1 MQRAET
7 MLEVR
12 GLRLEAKKQKRLLY
26 TTSSLKR
33 GLGRALLQPNAER
46 APSELCYRSGFTLLE
61 ILIAI
66 AILALVVSS
75 LYGAYS
81 GTMETTEMVES
92 ARDVDQAGRLALMQM
107 VDDFSSLYYRKAEGE
122 NEDSPFRFQ
131 GGVDGESEGGTV
143 VEFASAA
150 HLGFDGS
157 FPNLRINKV
166 SYVLEKQADSKRY
179 YRLVRME
186 LPFVDL
192 SGEREETSVE
202 LADTVESLTVTY
214 LNEDGETLSQW
225 DSKAQETEGF
235 LPRLV
240 RIRLQLAGEKSR
252 VFTATVALPVWE
264 EEEGEGQ

>member
-1 MQRAET
+1 MTINNSRCRVGTAHRLGPDSLCSRRYALSRLCWRA
-7 MLEVR
+7 
-12 GLRLEAKKQKRLLY
+12 
-26 TTSSLKR
+26 
-33 GLGRALLQPNAER
+33 
-46 APSELCYRSGFTLLE
+46 GFTLLE

-81 GTMETTEMVES
+81 GTLATTEMVAS
-92 ARDVDQAGRLALMQM
+92 ARDVDQAARLALMQM

-122 NEDSPFRFQ
+122 NENSPFRFQ
-131 GGVDGESEGGTV
+131 GGMDGESERGTV
-143 VEFASAA
+143 VEFASTA

-157 FPNLRINKV
+157 FPNLRINRV
-166 SYVLEKQADSKRY
+166 SYVLEKQADNQRY

-192 SGEREETSVE
+192 SGEREETAVE
-202 LADTVESLTVTY
+202 LADTVESLTLTY

-225 DSKAQETEGF
+225 DSKAEETEGL

-240 RIRLQLAGEKSR
+240 HIRLQLAGEKSR
-252 VFTATVALPVWE
+252 VFATTVAIQAQE
-264 EEEGEGQ
+264 TAGSRQ

>member
-1 MQRAET
+1 MPGDMEDMIPKNQRSKNFLTQSFDSLCA
-7 MLEVR
+7 
-12 GLRLEAKKQKRLLY
+12 LRSALSRLC
-26 TTSSLKR
+26 S
-33 GLGRALLQPNAER
+33 
-46 APSELCYRSGFTLLE
+46 RSGFTLLE

-81 GTMETTEMVES
+81 GTIETTEMVES
-92 ARDVDQAGRLALMQM
+92 ARDIDQAGRLALMQM

-131 GGVDGESEGGTV
+131 GGMDGETEGDTV
-143 VEFASAA
+143 VEFASTA

-157 FPNLRINKV
+157 FPNLRINRV
-166 SYVLEKQADSKRY
+166 SYVLEKQVESERY

-186 LPFVDL
+186 LPFADL
-192 SGEREETSVE
+192 SGERKETAVE
-202 LADTVESLTVTY
+202 LADTVESLTVAY
-214 LNEDGETLSQW
+214 VNKDGETLSQW
-225 DSKAQETEGF
+225 DSKAQDTEGI

-252 VFTATVALPVWE
+252 VFTATVALPVSE

>member
-1 MQRAET
+1 MFCDMSNSSQEIKHCSTQSCDSLCALRSALSQLRWRA
-7 MLEVR
+7 
-12 GLRLEAKKQKRLLY
+12 
-26 TTSSLKR
+26 
-33 GLGRALLQPNAER
+33 
-46 APSELCYRSGFTLLE
+46 GFTLLE

-92 ARDVDQAGRLALMQM
+92 ARDVDQAARLALMQM
-107 VDDFSSLYYRKAEGE
+107 VDDFSSLYYQKAEGE

-131 GGVDGESEGGTV
+131 SGMDAEGEGGTV
-143 VEFASAA
+143 VEFASTA

-157 FPNLRINKV
+157 FPNLRINRV
-166 SYVLEKQADSKRY
+166 SYVLEKQADNQRY

-186 LPFVDL
+186 LPFIDL
-192 SGEREETSVE
+192 SGEREETAVE
-202 LADTVESLTVTY
+202 LADTVESLTITY

-225 DSKAQETEGF
+225 DSKAEETAGI

-240 RIRLQLAGEKSR
+240 HIRLQLGGEKSR
-252 VFTATVALPVWE
+252 VFVTTVAIQVR
-264 EEEGEGQ
+264 EEGGGRK

>member
-1 MQRAET
+1 M
-7 MLEVR
+7 
-12 GLRLEAKKQKRLLY
+12 RLEAKRQSRQVC
-26 TTSSLKR
+26 TASNLKR
-33 GLGRALLQPNAER
+33 GQKGRALLRPDAER
-46 APSELCYRSGFTLLE
+46 APWGLRWRAGFTLLE

-92 ARDVDQAGRLALMQM
+92 ARDVDQAARLALMQM
-107 VDDFSSLYYRKAEGE
+107 VDDFSSLYYKEAEGE
-122 NEDSPFRFQ
+122 DEDSPFRFQ
-131 GGVDGESEGGTV
+131 GGMDGESEKGTV
-143 VEFASAA
+143 VQFASTA

-157 FPNLRINKV
+157 FPNLRINRV
-166 SYVLEKQADSKRY
+166 SYVLEKQADNERY

-192 SGEREETSVE
+192 PGEREETAIE

-214 LNEDGETLSQW
+214 LNKDGETMSQW
-225 DSKAQETEGF
+225 DSKDQDTEGI

-240 RIRLQLAGEKSR
+240 HIRLQLAGEKSR
-252 VFTATVALPVWE
+252 VFTATVALQAWE
-264 EEEGEGQ
+264 EEEGGGK

>member
-1 MQRAET
+1 
-7 MLEVR
+7 MLEVK
-12 GLRLEAKKQKRLLY
+12 GLRLEAIKQKRFHY
-26 TTSSLKR
+26 TTSRLKR
-33 GLGRALLQPNAER
+33 GLGRALLRPDAER
-46 APSELCYRSGFTLLE
+46 ASSELCSSSGFTLLE

-92 ARDVDQAGRLALMQM
+92 ARDVDQAARLALMQM
-107 VDDFSSLYYRKAEGE
+107 VDDFSSLYYKEAEGE
-122 NEDSPFRFQ
+122 DEDSPFRFQ
-131 GGVDGESEGGTV
+131 GGMDGESEGGTV
-143 VEFASAA
+143 VEFASTA

-157 FPNLRINKV
+157 FPNLRINRV
-166 SYVLEKQADSKRY
+166 SYVLEKQADNERY

-192 SGEREETSVE
+192 PGEREETAIE

-225 DSKAQETEGF
+225 DSKAQETEGI

-240 RIRLQLAGEKSR
+240 HIRLQLAGEKSR
-252 VFTATVALPVWE
+252 VFTATVALQAWE
-264 EEEGEGQ
+264 EEERQ

>member
-12 GLRLEAKKQKRLLY
+12 GLRLEAIKQKRFHY
-26 TTSSLKR
+26 TTSRLKR
-33 GLGRALLQPNAER
+33 GLGRALLRPDAER
-46 APSELCYRSGFTLLE
+46 ASSELCSSSGFTLLE

-92 ARDVDQAGRLALMQM
+92 ARDVDQAARLALMQM
-107 VDDFSSLYYRKAEGE
+107 VDDFSSLYYKEAEGE
-122 NEDSPFRFQ
+122 DEDSPFRFQ
-131 GGVDGESEGGTV
+131 GGMDGESEGGTV
-143 VEFASAA
+143 VEFASTA

-157 FPNLRINKV
+157 FPNLRINRV
-166 SYVLEKQADSKRY
+166 SYVLEKQADNERY

-192 SGEREETSVE
+192 PGEREETAIE

-214 LNEDGETLSQW
+214 LNKDGETMSQW
-225 DSKAQETEGF
+225 DSKAQDTEGI

-240 RIRLQLAGEKSR
+240 HIRLQLAGEKSR
-252 VFTATVALPVWE
+252 VFSTTVAIQARE
-264 EEEGEGQ
+264 EEDSMK

>member
-1 MQRAET
+1 

-12 GLRLEAKKQKRLLY
+12 GLRFEAKRQSRGVC
-26 TTSSLKR
+26 TAFSLKR
-33 GLGRALLQPNAER
+33 GQKGRALLQPNAER
-46 APSELCYRSGFTLLE
+46 ALSELRWRAGFTLLE

-92 ARDVDQAGRLALMQM
+92 ARDIDQAARLTLMQM
-107 VDDFSSLYYRKAEGE
+107 VDDFSSLYYKKVEGE

-131 GGVDGESEGGTV
+131 GGMDTDSEGGTV
-143 VEFASAA
+143 VQFASTA

-157 FPNLRINKV
+157 FPNLRINRV
-166 SYVLEKQADSKRY
+166 SYVLEKQDDNQRY
-179 YRLVRME
+179 YKLVRME

-192 SGEREETSVE
+192 SGEREETAVE
-202 LADTVESLTVTY
+202 LADTVESLTIIY

-225 DSKAQETEGF
+225 DSKAEETAGI

-240 RIRLQLAGEKSR
+240 HIRLQLAGAKSR
-252 VFTATVALPVWE
+252 VFATTVAIQVR
-264 EEEGEGQ
+264 EEEGGRK

>member
-1 MQRAET
+1 
-7 MLEVR
+7 
-12 GLRLEAKKQKRLLY
+12 LRLEAKKQKRLLY

-33 GLGRALLQPNAER
+33 GLGRALLQPNAGR
-46 APSELCYRSGFTLLE
+46 APGELCYPSGFTLLE

-81 GTMETTEMVES
+81 GTMETTEKVES

-107 VDDFSSLYYRKAEGE
+107 VDDFSSLYYRKTEKE

-131 GGVDGESEGGTV
+131 GGMDGESEEGTV

-192 SGEREETSVE
+192 SGEREETAVE

-214 LNEDGETLSQW
+214 LNEDGETVSQW

-252 VFTATVALPVWE
+252 VFTATVALQVWE
-264 EEEGEGQ
+264 EEEEGR